1 MKTANMLLISL
12 LVTII
17 KRIVRIIAFTA
28 LSKMLLGVPK
38 VERVLLEAVSTRYLV
53 LPSTRN
59 LQFDTFDLVPSL
71 YSVS

>member
-1 MKTANMLLISL
+1 M
-12 LVTII
+12 
-17 KRIVRIIAFTA
+17 IAVTA